1 MALTV
6 TAESLR
12 VALGLPAATTAVT
25 ESAAAAGNLLAFYLD
40 GTDHDTHPE
49 CVAAALAVGVQIY
62 KGRGAPGGQVA
73 AGDMIGGVAVS
84 NLLGP
89 ALLGRVRGM
98 TGPCWSVGT
107 MVG

>member
-1 MALTV
+1 MAVHV

-12 VALGLPAATTAVT
+12 VVLQLPAVTPAVT
-25 ESAAAAGNLLAFYLD
+25 DSADAAGAVLSYFLTD
-40 GTDHDTHPE
+40 TDHDTHSQ
-49 CVAAALAVGVQIY
+49 CVGAALAVGVQIY

-73 AGDMIGGVAVS
+73 AGDMLGGMSVA

-98 TGPCWSVGT
+98 TGPCWSVAT

>member
-6 TAESLR
+6 TPESLR
-12 VALGLPAATTAVT
+12 LVLQIPAVT
-25 ESAAAAGNLLAFYLD
+25 PACTQSADAAGSILSYFLTDLD
-40 GTDHDTHPE
+40 HNTHSQ
-49 CVAAALAVGVQIY
+49 CVAAGLAVGVQIY

-73 AGDMIGGVAVS
+73 AGDMLGGMSVA

-98 TGPCWSVGT
+98 TGPCWSVAT